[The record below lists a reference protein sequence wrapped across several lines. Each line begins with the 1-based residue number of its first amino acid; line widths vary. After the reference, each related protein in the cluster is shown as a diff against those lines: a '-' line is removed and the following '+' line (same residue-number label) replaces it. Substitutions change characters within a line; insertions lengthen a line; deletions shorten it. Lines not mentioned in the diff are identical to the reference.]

1 MGIAVNEDFGKI
13 SKGMTFKVKV
23 LLVPIYN
30 SFRFF
35 PHPSSLHPVPKF
47 PNILDA

>member
-1 MGIAVNEDFGKI
+1 MGIAVNKDFGKI

-30 SFRFF
+30 GFRLF
-35 PHPSSLHPVPKF
+35 PHPILVSTSRPKISEY
-47 PNILDA
+47 P